1 MWFSSGSCGLI
12 VVLYQVAG
20 VLPAQTYDRS
30 WPAGDLRL
38 KGLTPGLRTPMY
50 PYVAYAPHTAKNHT
64 LITLGISI
72 GANPLFF

>member
-30 WPAGDLRL
+30 WPGSRLTTQPFTIDIERLRLSTTLKVGYLPQGAGDCFLR
-38 KGLTPGLRTPMY
+38 
-50 PYVAYAPHTAKNHT
+50 
-64 LITLGISI
+64 
-72 GANPLFF
+72 

>member
-30 WPAGDLRL
+30 WPPSAEIASDDNARL
-38 KGLTPGLRTPMY
+38 IVHVRREALERPGGSGTE
-50 PYVAYAPHTAKNHT
+50 
-64 LITLGISI
+64 
-72 GANPLFF
+72 